1 MNKKCFKCG
10 KLKPRSDFYAHPRMG
25 DKLLGKCKDCTRRD
39 SKSQYHKKM
48 RDPSWLQ
55 KERLRVRK
63 KAALFSIRFPEKKL
77 AAQALHSVPILSEVR
92 HHWSYLPEHRTDVL
106 HITVSEHHKAHRF
119 MVYDQ
124 ERMQYRTLDGVLLD
138 SKESHETYIRQ
149 RLATESD

>member
-1 MNKKCFKCG
+1 MIAARAIKAM
-10 KLKPRSDFYAHPRMG
+10 PR
-25 DKLLGKCKDCTRRD
+25 
-39 SKSQYHKKM
+39 
-48 RDPSWLQ
+48 
-55 KERLRVRK
+55 
-63 KAALFSIRFPEKKL
+63 
-77 AAQALHSVPILSEVR
+77 LSEVR

-149 RLATESD
+149 RIATESD